1 MRRVLPAALAAGLLA
16 CVLPASAGA
25 KVKWLC
31 APGVKKNPCT
41 PSFKTTVFSSYDN
54 QLRVETPHAA
64 RKPKVDCFYVYP
76 TVSNQSTNVATKTAA
91 PEVRSI
97 ALYQAARFSQVC
109 RVFAP
114 VYRQVTIQGLQRK
127 VPAAQRALGDKD
139 LLEAWKLY
147 MARFNKGR
155 GVVLI
160 GHSQGA
166 FRLTTLMQRQIDKRA
181 AVRRRLVSAILLGGN
196 VTVRAG
202 SDRGGSFQN
211 VPACRSA
218 TQLGC
223 VVAFST
229 YNQTPPSDSLFGRT
243 SDPSLQVLCT
253 NPAALGGGAVDL
265 DSIVLTVPYASR
277 YIAAG
282 IQLLHLKLPNVSTPW
297 IETTAAARGECSTE
311 GGASVLRV
319 ASNEGSPVPDP
330 SPTPQWGL
338 HLLDA
343 NVAMGDLLKL
353 VASEAQAF
361 TT

>member
-1 MRRVLPAALAAGLLA
+1 MRRSLLAAAAALACLLA
-16 CVLPASAGA
+16 VPSIASA

-31 APGVKKNPCT
+31 GPGVKNNPCT
-41 PSFKTTVFSSYDN
+41 PSLKTTVFSSFDH
-54 QLRVETPHAA
+54 QLRVETPRAA

-97 ALYQAARFSQVC
+97 AVYQAARFSQVC

-127 VPAAQRALGDKD
+127 VPASQRSLGDKD

-166 FRLTTLMQRQIDKRA
+166 FRLTTLIQRQIDKRA
-181 AVRRRLVSAILLGGN
+181 SVRRRLVSAILLGGN

-211 VPACRSA
+211 VPACRTA

-229 YNQTPPSDSLFGRT
+229 YNQTPPPDSLFGRT

-253 NPAALGGGAVDL
+253 NPAALGGGAVEL
-265 DSIVLTVPYASR
+265 DSIVPTVPYAPG

-282 IQLLHLKLPNVSTPW
+282 IQLLHLKLP
-297 IETTAAARGECSTE
+297 
-311 GGASVLRV
+311 
-319 ASNEGSPVPDP
+319 
-330 SPTPQWGL
+330 
-338 HLLDA
+338 
-343 NVAMGDLLKL
+343 
-353 VASEAQAF
+353 
-361 TT
+361 